1 MKLIFT
7 SFTCLLAC
15 SVWSQTP
22 CEWFDHDGSGFIG
35 ANTWVHVLGQYG
47 TSGSIDVN
55 GSGTVDM
62 EDLLSFTPFFQHSCP
77 TEWHDTTYNHINQL
91 VLIEWKHHES
101 ELTGATQ
108 NIPAGTK
115 TYRLFVEFSNPE
127 DKVLAVYGNE
137 QTPLHIETDGEW
149 YGFGSG
155 FGGTIVVGDYNP
167 DLNSIFPANEYTTWL
182 TAGQHPVYEDNS
194 IMTAWIHSGQ
204 TNNWADHE
212 VDSVI
217 QINDAI
223 GGGWFATNGGGTS
236 SAPNSI
242 EGLSLLGQFT
252 ITGGTA
258 LAGSVNILA
267 ETITDDGHGI
277 EFGEELTFSTDLISL
292 LGCTNSFALNY
303 DPDADYHLPGSCVF
317 AGDINGDG
325 NLTIEDLLI
334 LLSQFGCI
342 ETCNESDLDED
353 GSVSINDV
361 LMLLSLL

>member
-62 EDLLSFTPFFQHSCP
+62 EDLLSFTPFFQHTCP

-101 ELTGATQ
+101 ELTGVTQ

-115 TYRLFVEFSNPE
+115 TYRLFVEFSNSE

-137 QTPLHIETDGEW
+137 LTPLTIETDGEL

-155 FGGTIVVGDYNP
+155 FGETVVVVDYDP
-167 DLNSIFPANEYTTWL
+167 DFNSIFPANQFTTWL